1 MTELQLDTLEAKGL
15 IRLATIQ
22 PELEYLFRHALVQD
36 TAYESLLKQERRGL
50 HRLVGDA
57 LEELYPDRRGDLAAV
72 LAMHFEQAGDT
83 EKAIRY
89 LVDAAKFAYERNAI
103 VEAFELYTR
112 ADALLP
118 AGDIPADNNDMRRI
132 HIEIALGQARSGFPF
147 LASDELLAIVEPAI
161 AEAESLG
168 DPRGIVAAHLTAA
181 LVRQF
186 RGESPQRSE
195 PLRSSLDRIAQ
206 IAAEL
211 NDPLIE
217 ALPKSIVG
225 LFQVFTGDLHK
236 GIEALEQA
244 APLLA
249 QKRDFVGSSFANVAL
264 TMGYA
269 RLGDFD
275 KSEVAARRSAEFA
288 ENGDLVAKLDSL
300 IGRSNLE
307 LIRGDLDS
315 AVPLALQCTTMS
327 EERGATACVI
337 GSNLVLGDAY
347 MQQGKFQQAQAA
359 FERGNQVANAVQQ
372 HSFRPSITAFLR
384 SNAASMGDYGPNAR
398 TFDEAIAEAREN
410 GDRWAE
416 ANVLW
421 QRAETESKKPA
432 DESNVEQML
441 ADYAAAVG
449 GFQQMAARPFV
460 ARASRAWGSALRSVG
475 RTDEGNEKL
484 RRALALL
491 DELGISREANAVRA
505 ALELTP
511 SGPLLD
517 TSA

>member
-50 HRLVGDA
+50 HRMVGDA

-83 EKAIRY
+83 DKAIRY

-112 ADALLP
+112 AGTLLP
-118 AGDIPADNNDMRRI
+118 SDDNASESDEVRRM
-132 HIEIALGQARSGFPF
+132 HIDIALGRAQSAFPF
-147 LASDELLAIVEPAI
+147 LASDELLAIIEPAI

-168 DPRGIVAAHLTAA
+168 DPRTIVAAHLTAA

-186 RGESPQRSE
+186 RGENPQRSE
-195 PLRSSLDRIAQ
+195 PLRRSLGRIAD
-206 IAAEL
+206 IASDL
-211 NDPLIE
+211 NDPLVE

-225 LFQVFTGDLHK
+225 LFQVFTGDMHT
-236 GIEALEQA
+236 GIAALEQA

-269 RLGDFD
+269 RLGDFAKAD
-275 KSEVAARRSAEFA
+275 EAAQRSADFA

-307 LIRGDLDS
+307 LIRGNLDA
-315 AVPLALQCTTMS
+315 AVPLALQCTTLS

-337 GSNLVLGDAY
+337 GSNLSLGDAY
-347 MQQGKFQQAQAA
+347 MQQGKFDDAQAA
-359 FERGNQVANAVQQ
+359 FDRGNRVANAVQNR
-372 HSFRPSITAFLR
+372 SFRPSITAYLR
-384 SNAASMGDYGPNAR
+384 SNAASMGDFGPDAR
-398 TFDEAIAEAREN
+398 TFDEALAEARDA

-432 DESNVEQML
+432 GERNADQML
-441 ADYAAAVG
+441 ADYATAVG
-449 GFQQMAARPFV
+449 LFESMEARPFI
-460 ARASRAWGSALRSVG
+460 ARASRAWGYALRSLG
-475 RTDEGNEKL
+475 RTDEGNERL
-484 RRALALL
+484 RQALALL
-491 DELGISREANAVRA
+491 DELGITREADAVRE
-505 ALELTP
+505 ALGGE
-511 SGPLLD
+511 
-517 TSA
+517 